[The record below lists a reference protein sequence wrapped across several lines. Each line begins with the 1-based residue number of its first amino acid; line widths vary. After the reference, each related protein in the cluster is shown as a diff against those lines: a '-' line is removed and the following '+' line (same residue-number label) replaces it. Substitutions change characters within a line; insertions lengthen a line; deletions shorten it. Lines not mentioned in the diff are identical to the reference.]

1 LKTIKVKKGQIIQ
14 QRGDFSIYAYIVE
27 SGLLRSY
34 TIDDKGKEHIFM
46 FAPEGWI
53 VADASEEIIP
63 CELYIDALEDST
75 IQVTEKAVSKQ
86 DIDIEQLLRR
96 LFVLQNRITM
106 LMSCTAIQRY
116 EHFVET
122 YPNIIQR
129 VPQRMIASYLG
140 VTPEA
145 LSRAKA
151 DFKKDIISSNSIS

>member
-1 LKTIKVKKGQIIQ
+1 MKELKINKGQIL
-14 QRGDFSIYAYIVE
+14 QRKGDFSTQVFIVK

-34 TIDDKGKEHIFM
+34 TIDEKGREHIFM

-53 VADASEEIIP
+53 VVDASDETVP
-63 CELYIDALEDST
+63 CELFVDAIEDSV
-75 IQVTEKAVSKQ
+75 IEVTTKEIGKRN
-86 DIDIEQLLRR
+86 IDIEPILRR
-96 LFVLQNRITM
+96 LFVLQKRVTM
-106 LMSCTAIQRY
+106 LMSYSAIDRY
-116 EHFVET
+116 QQFIET

-151 DFKKDIISSNSIS
+151 QYLKNQKLH

>member
-1 LKTIKVKKGQIIQ
+1 MKELKINKGQIL
-14 QRGDFSIYAYIVE
+14 QRKGDFSTQVFIVK

-53 VADASEEIIP
+53 VADASHETIP
-63 CELYIDALEDST
+63 CELFVDAIEDSV
-75 IQVTEKAVSKQ
+75 IEVTTKEIGKQ
-86 DIDIEQLLRR
+86 NIDIEPILRR
-96 LFVLQNRITM
+96 LFVLQKRVTM
-106 LMSCTAIQRY
+106 LMSYSAIDRY
-116 EHFVET
+116 QHFIET
-122 YPNIIQR
+122 YPNIMQR

-151 DFKKDIISSNSIS
+151 QYLKNQKLL

>member
-1 LKTIKVKKGQIIQ
+1 LKTIKVRKGQILQ
-14 QRGDFSIYAYIVE
+14 RRGDYSTLAFVVE

-34 TIDDKGKEHIFM
+34 TIDEKGKEHIFM

-53 VADASEEIIP
+53 VADASDETIP
-63 CELYIDALEDST
+63 CELYIDAIEDST
-75 IQVTEKAVSKQ
+75 IIVTEKEEGKK
-86 DIDIEQLLRR
+86 DIDVEALLRR
-96 LFVLQNRITM
+96 LFVLQKRIAM
-106 LMSCTAIQRY
+106 LMSYSAIERY

-129 VPQRMIASYLG
+129 VPQKMIASYLG

-151 DFKKDIISSNSIS
+151 NVRRDS